1 MATSIGAQLYT
12 VREYC
17 KTSPDFAATLNK
29 LRKIGYQAVQVS
41 AVGVKDGKEVARIL
55 DGEGMVCAATHQN
68 LQQLKD
74 TAACLDYHQTIKC
87 KLTAIGGYFNQEGF
101 TVQNCSDF
109 ARDLSQAA
117 DNLSKGGLAVGYHNH
132 SHELAKLENG
142 QLMIDLLLEKLSK
155 SVWFEI
161 DTYWITHGGGDPAA
175 WIERLAGRLPAVHLK
190 DMSITFARE
199 QKMSEVGSGNLNWPR
214 ILQACKSAKVHWYLV
229 ERDAGDLDPFES
241 LKISYN
247 NLRAMGLS

>member
-1 MATSIGAQLYT
+1 
-12 VREYC
+12 
-17 KTSPDFAATLNK
+17 
-29 LRKIGYQAVQVS
+29 
-41 AVGVKDGKEVARIL
+41 
-55 DGEGMVCAATHQN
+55 
-68 LQQLKD
+68 
-74 TAACLDYHQTIKC
+74 
-87 KLTAIGGYFNQEGF
+87 
-101 TVQNCSDF
+101 
-109 ARDLSQAA
+109 
-117 DNLSKGGLAVGYHNH
+117 
-132 SHELAKLENG
+132 
-142 QLMIDLLLEKLSK
+142 MIDLLLEKLSK